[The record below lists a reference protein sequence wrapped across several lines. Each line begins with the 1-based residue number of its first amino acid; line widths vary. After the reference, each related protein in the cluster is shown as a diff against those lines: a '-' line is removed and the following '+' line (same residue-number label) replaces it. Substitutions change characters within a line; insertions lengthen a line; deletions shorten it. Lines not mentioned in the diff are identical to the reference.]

1 MSAPFPTAAR
11 PPLVAYRCGRLRLP
25 QLGVSALCSLLL
37 HLALLLFLLTRLP
50 LHGVP
55 QAAAQ
60 HPLQVQFTTEPVAP
74 VVPPVSHVEPLP
86 LISTTASRPL
96 PRVPLLQARPYAA
109 VPRPPTAAPPQ
120 PQTDARPAQ
129 QTQSA
134 RHSAAAGAPHVDA
147 QRRTHPGEQAR
158 GDGGESSSASLLS
171 SVRANW
177 LRPAHARLIF
187 SCRFIIDYGAGGV
200 IANVTQQQDCGDA
213 ELDDSVMRAIWKSQP
228 LPTPAQAGGGRV
240 VLEFTP

>member
-1 MSAPFPTAAR
+1 MSTPFATAAR
-11 PPLVAYRCGRLRLP
+11 HPLVGYRCDRPRLP
-25 QLGVSALCSLLL
+25 QLGFSALCSVLL
-37 HLALLLFLLTRLP
+37 HLALLLYLLTRLP

-60 HPLQVQFTTEPVAP
+60 RALQVQFTTESVAP
-74 VVPPVSHVEPLP
+74 AVPPVSRVEPLP
-86 LISTTASRPL
+86 LISTAASRPL
-96 PRVPLLQARPYAA
+96 PRVPLLQARPYIPAL
-109 VPRPPTAAPPQ
+109 RPPTAAPSKPQ
-120 PQTDARPAQ
+120 ADTRPAQ

-134 RHSAAAGAPHVDA
+134 RQRAAAGAPHVDA
-147 QRRTHPGEQAR
+147 QRQARSRQQAR
-158 GDGGESSSASLLS
+158 GDDGEASSVSLLS

-187 SCRFIIDYGAGGV
+187 RCRFVIDYGAGGV
-200 IANVTQQQDCGDA
+200 IVNVTQQQDCGDA

-228 LPTPAQAGGGRV
+228 LPIPAPADGRV